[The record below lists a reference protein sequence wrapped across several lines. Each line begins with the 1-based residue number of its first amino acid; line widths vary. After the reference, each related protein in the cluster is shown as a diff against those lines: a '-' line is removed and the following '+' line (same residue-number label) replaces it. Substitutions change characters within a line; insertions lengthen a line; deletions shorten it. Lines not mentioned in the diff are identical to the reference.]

1 MSNILIVIGLAI
13 LFVGLAFAGLAVKSF
28 FKKDATLRTCSG
40 GSCGCQTSADSCQ
53 TEVAR

>member
-1 MSNILIVIGLAI
+1 MSNILVVIGLAI

-40 GSCGCQTSADSCQ
+40 GSCGCHSSADSCQ